1 MRVNPVANGNVIAV
15 NSDANRD
22 WASQNDDALALA
34 VKAGERSAYDELVR
48 RHQAR
53 VFAVAY
59 RFASNRE
66 EALDIAQEALF
77 KAYRKIHS
85 WEPRSGFVPWLMRLT
100 TNQAIDHLRRN
111 KRRKTV
117 QLTDEYSGDST
128 GVPLERQRPQPEAAA
143 RAQEIDG
150 HVQRALGVLSDAQR
164 QVFVLR
170 HYEGLQLAEIA
181 EALGCSVGSVKV
193 HLFRAVRKLRRELE
207 DIERF

>member
-1 MRVNPVANGNVIAV
+1 MANGNVISV

-22 WASQNDDALALA
+22 WARQDDNALALA
-34 VKAGERSAYDELVR
+34 VKAGELSAYDELVR

-66 EALDIAQEALF
+66 DALDIAQEALF

-85 WEPRSGFVPWLMRLT
+85 WEPRGGFVPWLMRLT

-117 QLTDEYSGDST
+117 QLTEECSGDGT

-143 RAQEIDG
+143 RAGEIDDR
-150 HVQRALGVLSDAQR
+150 VQRALEVLSDAQR

-193 HLFRAVRKLRRELE
+193 HLFRAVRKLRCELE
-207 DIERF
+207 DLGRF